1 MILTSGDICT
11 RLFNTN
17 RDMFNPIFAHPF
29 SYRICS
35 IELCITREVNFPNI
49 VQHIESHISMVT
61 IL

>member
-11 RLFNTN
+11 RLLNTN

-35 IELCITREVNFPNI
+35 IELCITREVLTF
-49 VQHIESHISMVT
+49 Q
-61 IL
+61 ILSSTLNNGAFCT